1 MLSSFELIFGAFILI
16 ISLFFFYSP
25 LIVSILLTICFTIF
39 LIKWKYY
46 GINYGINSM
55 TNSQRMTRQLRQ
67 KSNSMSTYGT
77 YGQNSNIRVIKSAKR
92 HQLSRNENL
101 FEPNLMS
108 KFSTNQLNSNYFD
121 KSDGLLSSINLQTF
135 PSINQMSYKTAVYNS
150 RDNYSIESPNSQLG
164 NIPRVRLTPNESTPY
179 ELSLKNKC
187 VKPVT
192 VRIAPMP
199 TNIST
204 KFTLNRLSNP
214 NTTIVST
221 FGMTDNK
228 TKENTSTQ
236 TKSIV
241 EALKLK
247 RKREQKYE
255 IESEESF
262 KLSTNKK
269 AKREVSNNSNLFSQ
283 KTPNGLIMPLKQSVK
298 RTSMAS
304 TSIVP
309 KRVKNNE
316 ILSSYSSLQSPNL
329 GLIKAKRKLSPDS
342 SAMNEVEPKRTVL
355 PNDQLLDNIST
366 SVINEDIVKDD
377 NINELLIN
385 SSEKSESEESIHK
398 KSYGL
403 PFHLH
408 SMEDHEHDRN
418 KARKR
423 LNRFKNV
430 IQEVKGP
437 KSEQKT
443 DEPLITPLT
452 TPLTTPSTTPSTT
465 TIEVVQNISTSEIA
479 LPTEP
484 AAAIFTN
491 SRVETSVTTTLLNAP
506 ISSVLTT
513 SRDSLSPSTHVVSA
527 DHNDSNGDNCS
538 MTSAPNSPEVS
549 TITNPFNTSLI
560 TQTTNS
566 LSTQNAIKFGTSSTD
581 NNPKS
586 TTSST
591 PFVSSAINMFS
602 PSVSTSSSLQIPQF
616 SSISSSAPLPIPDL
630 SQSRFTFTGS
640 SQSQPTHS
648 TLATFPNLQ
657 QNQFSSET
665 QSQSIGAFSMGS
677 FSKDSNRRP
686 ISSSRSRIRSKR

>member
-25 LIVSILLTICFTIF
+25 LIVSILLTICFSIF

-55 TNSQRMTRQLRQ
+55 TNSQRMTRQLKQ
-67 KSNSMSTYGT
+67 KSNSMTSYGT
-77 YGQNSNIRVIKSAKR
+77 YGQNSNIRLIKSAKR
-92 HQLSRNENL
+92 HHLSRNQNL

-108 KFSTNQLNSNYFD
+108 KFSTNQLNSNYFG
-121 KSDGLLSSINLQTF
+121 KSDGLLSSIDLQTF

-164 NIPRVRLTPNESTPY
+164 NIPRVRLTPNESIPH
-179 ELSLKNKC
+179 ELSLKNKS

-214 NTTIVST
+214 NTNIVST

-228 TKENTSTQ
+228 SKANTSTQ

-262 KLSTNKK
+262 KFSTNKK

-283 KTPNGLIMPLKQSVK
+283 KTPNGLIIPLKQSVK
-298 RTSMAS
+298 RTSMAN

-316 ILSSYSSLQSPNL
+316 ILSSYSSLQSPNS
-329 GLIKAKRKLSPDS
+329 GLIVKTKRKLSPDS

-355 PNDQLLDNIST
+355 PNDQSLDNIST

-385 SSEKSESEESIHK
+385 SNEKSESEESIHK

-418 KARKR
+418 KAIKR

-437 KSEQKT
+437 KIEEKT
-443 DEPLITPLT
+443 DKPL
-452 TPLTTPSTTPSTT
+452 TT
-465 TIEVVQNISTSEIA
+465 TIEAIQSISTSEIG
-479 LPTEP
+479 LPSEP

-491 SRVETSVTTTLLNAP
+491 SRVETSVTTTLLNTP
-506 ISSVLTT
+506 IASVLTT
-513 SRDSLSPSTHVVSA
+513 SRESLNPSTHVVSA
-527 DHNDSNGDNCS
+527 DHNENNSDNCS

-560 TQTTNS
+560 SQTTSIGATNS
-566 LSTQNAIKFGTSSTD
+566 LSAQNAIKFGTSSTD

-591 PFVSSAINMFS
+591 PFVSSTVNMFS

-616 SSISSSAPLPIPDL
+616 SSISSSAPLSIPDF
-630 SQSRFTFTGS
+630 SQSSFTFRGS

-648 TLATFPNLQ
+648 TLPTFANLQ

-665 QSQSIGAFSMGS
+665 QSQSMGAFSMGS

-686 ISSSRSRIRSKR
+686 ISSSRSRNRPKR